1 MHKKLITA
9 LFRGDSFLLEWDEKI
24 DDVIVWE

>member
-1 MHKKLITA
+1 MHKKWITA
-9 LFRGDSFLLEWDEKI
+9 LFQGDSFLLEWDEKF